1 MHNVSQ
7 VCPCCSMYQNSIS
20 FQAKSYFIVYIYNIC
35 FIHSFDDGYLG
46 CFHFLATVNAMYI
59 ALNICFGSCFQF
71 LGYIHRSGIAESC
84 NSSFW
89 GTAILFPIVA
99 ALAYHPICNVHQSHW
114 YFIKKKSLSL
124 LHMHTHTH
132 THMQFLCQAF
142 TEHVLFANARWVKKK
157 YVLSNILWTTTK
169 CPHNTKQRL
178 VILKLKFHVNWFV

>member
-1 MHNVSQ
+1 
-7 VCPCCSMYQNSIS
+7 MYQNSIS

-132 THMQFLCQAF
+132 THAISLSSIHWTCIICKCQVSQ
-142 TEHVLFANARWVKKK
+142 EKICIVKHSLNNNKM
-157 YVLSNILWTTTK
+157 SS
-169 CPHNTKQRL
+169 
-178 VILKLKFHVNWFV
+178 